1 MTVAEVLDD
10 MVTMDYVN
18 VYFDSD
24 KSNMRTQYKTKL
36 ATFSTKV
43 NMNANTLILI
53 LGHTD
58 SDGTLDYNMNL
69 SNKRSVQTRKYLISK
84 GIDANRIVIKNYGE
98 EKPAETN
105 DNEEDK
111 SKNRRVEVRM
121 MKLNN

>member
-1 MTVAEVLDD
+1 
-10 MVTMDYVN
+10 
-18 VYFDSD
+18 
-24 KSNMRTQYKTKL
+24 
-36 ATFSTKV
+36 
-43 NMNANTLILI
+43 MNANTLILI

>member
-1 MTVAEVLDD
+1 
-10 MVTMDYVN
+10 MDFVN

-24 KSNMRTQYKTKL
+24 KSNVRTQYKTKL
-36 ATFSTKV
+36 ETFATKV
-43 NMNANTLILI
+43 KMNANTLILI

-58 SDGTLDYNMNL
+58 SDGTLDYNMKL
-69 SNKRSVQTRKYLISK
+69 SNKRSEQTRKYLISK

-98 EKPAETN
+98 EKPAESN

>member
-1 MTVAEVLDD
+1 
-10 MVTMDYVN
+10 MDYVN

-24 KSNMRTQYKTKL
+24 KSNMRTQYKAKL

-105 DNEEDK
+105 D
-111 SKNRRVEVRM
+111 
-121 MKLNN
+121 KLNN